1 VFSINTDLKVETEL
15 VPFDVE
21 ETSGRIDKVWKTF
34 WKPLHVK
41 PRHLLGYWVEILHDV
56 EEHVEGQGMERE
68 RGRGGRLV
76 DILRSREGN

>member
-1 VFSINTDLKVETEL
+1 VEDILEAFTCQTK
-15 VPFDVE
+15 
-21 ETSGRIDKVWKTF
+21 TS
-34 WKPLHVK
+34 
-41 PRHLLGYWVEILHDV
+41 LGYWVEILHDV